1 MKRINLLFTGGWD
14 STFRLCQ
21 LSFLPVKV
29 QPVYVCI
36 RGHEDRTNWEKE
48 IQAQDK
54 IISMLRQKKETKA
67 TLLDPVRLS
76 ADSLPKDAAFEAA
89 FDNWYESGRIPGQ
102 LRYLGKLQNLY
113 PELEYCCEGPTLKRR
128 QQGYKKGKLHVF
140 LEEHGFRFKIQKDGS
155 ANMDTS
161 KADDELKLLWGGFT
175 FPILGITETDMVIY
189 IKAWGYE
196 DIFRETW
203 TCDYAGDEP
212 CGVCH
217 NCNTKWASGLMSLG
231 VQNLFPP
238 SAVRNHQIQ
247 KYLEE
252 HDIDENLRKF
262 LLIGSTSISWLFT
275 DYVGHGYKVVSHI
288 NILTLPQN
296 IQNIA
301 YQRQQEQKI
310 RLQAYFDGLIK
321 EWNQKEEV
329 I

>member
-21 LSFLPVKV
+21 LSFLNVKV

-36 RGHEDRTNWEKE
+36 CGHEDRTNCEKE
-48 IQAQDK
+48 IQAQDR
-54 IISMLRQKKETKA
+54 IISMLRQKENTKA
-67 TLLDPVRLS
+67 TLLDPIRLS
-76 ADSLPKDAAFEAA
+76 TDSLPKDLEFESA
-89 FDNWYESGRIPGQ
+89 FDKWFESGKIPGQ
-102 LRYLGKLQNLY
+102 LRYLGKLQKLY

-140 LEEHGFRFKIQKDGS
+140 LEEHGFSFKIQSDGS
-155 ANMDTS
+155 ANMDVS
-161 KADDELKLLWGGFT
+161 RADDGLKLLWGGFT
-175 FPILGITETDMVIY
+175 FPILGITEMDMVVY
-189 IKAWGYE
+189 IRSWGYE
-196 DIFRETW
+196 DVFRQTW
-203 TCDYAGDEP
+203 TCDYDGDEP

-238 SAVRNHQIQ
+238 SAIRNHQIQ

-252 HDIDENLRKF
+252 HDIDEDLRKF
-262 LLIGSTSISWLFT
+262 LLIGPTSISELFS
-275 DYVGHGYKVVSHI
+275 DYVGHGYKVISHI

-321 EWNQKEEV
+321 NWNQKQEV

>member
-21 LSFLPVKV
+21 LSFLDVEV

-36 RGHEDRTNWEKE
+36 KDHEDRTNYKKE
-48 IQAQDK
+48 IQAQDT
-54 IISMLRQKKETKA
+54 ILAMLRQKKETKA
-67 TLLDPVRLS
+67 KLLDPVRLS
-76 ADSLPKDAAFEAA
+76 EEDLPKDSLFEAA
-89 FDNWYESGRIPGQ
+89 FDKWAKTEKIPGQ
-102 LRYLGKLQNLY
+102 LRYLGRLPLLY
-113 PELEYCCEGPTLKRR
+113 PDLEYCCEGPTLKRR
-128 QQGYKKGKLHVF
+128 QQGYKKGKTQVF
-140 LEEHGFRFKIQKDGS
+140 LEENGFRFKIREDGY
-155 ANMDTS
+155 ADIDTS
-161 KADDELKLLWGGFT
+161 KADPDLKRLWGGFSL
-175 FPILGITETDMVIY
+175 PILGITETDMVPY
-189 IKAWGYE
+189 IKKWGYE
-196 DIFRETW
+196 DVFKETW
-203 TCDYAGDEP
+203 TCDFDGDKA

-238 SAVRNHQIQ
+238 SSIRNHQIQ

-252 HDIDENLRKF
+252 HDIDEDLRKF
-262 LLIGSTSISWLFT
+262 LLIGPTSISELFS
-275 DYVGHGYKVVSHI
+275 DYVGHGYKVISHI

-296 IQNIA
+296 IQSIA

-321 EWNQKEEV
+321 NWNQKQEV